1 MAQNAIAIICDC
13 DGTLCPDSTDKLAS
27 SLGLDLGK
35 FWNEVSQM
43 VEAGWDPP
51 LAYLNRLLSLARGSE
66 IEPITR
72 EKLGACPTILEEKP
86 LPGPRESCGNLM
98 RPSWPGGSR
107 RQCDAGSKPS
117 SAPWSGYLFGLPRWR
132 QSGSPEFQEI
142 VGQGYQGELPCH
154 LVQTPQQE
162 LPEAPGLLD

>member
-27 SLGLDLGK
+27 SLSLDLGK

-98 RPSWPGGSR
+98 RPSWPGGFPSAVR
-107 RQCDAGSKPS
+107 RR
-117 SAPWSGYLFGLPRWR
+117 F
-132 QSGSPEFQEI
+132 
-142 VGQGYQGELPCH
+142 
-154 LVQTPQQE
+154 
-162 LPEAPGLLD
+162 